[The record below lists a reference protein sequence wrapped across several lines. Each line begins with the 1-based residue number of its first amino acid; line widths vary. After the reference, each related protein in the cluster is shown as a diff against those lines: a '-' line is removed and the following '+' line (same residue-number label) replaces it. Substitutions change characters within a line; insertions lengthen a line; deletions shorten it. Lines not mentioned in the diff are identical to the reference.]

1 MRSISSASLE
11 EALSCA
17 IFSTARWLAPM
28 SSSVFISPRSDGAT
42 LSRTVEQKP
51 LECVRPISGSVV
63 GAGACAVSTKSAP
76 SAAANF
82 IRRTP
87 RTLHRVVFALAR
99 ARARNDVGVLVGEL
113 TERVR
118 HDPHRDVVDR
128 RIQEDGRDACRVL
141 HGAGFHQTVRGR
153 VLDVA
158 DRRILLRADALAV
171 DALARRLVA
180 GDEVDVRAD

>member
-17 IFSTARWLAPM
+17 IFRTARWLATM
-28 SSSVFISPRSDGAT
+28 GSSVFISPRSDGAT
-42 LSRTVEQKP
+42 LSRTVEHEA
-51 LECVRPISGSVV
+51 LECGPAISGSVGGCV
-63 GAGACAVSTKSAP
+63 VSTKSAP

-158 DRRILLRADALAV
+158 DRRILLRADGLAV